1 MTDLAP
7 LIQKLRQL
15 GLTRTEAEVY
25 VAVLQESGP
34 GPVSGYKVAQAMGK
48 DPANLGKT
56 LAALEKQG
64 AVRAI
69 QDKPRLYLPILP
81 ADFTKALVG
90 RMKEVGESLVSQLEQ
105 FSRPQPTGLTLSLRN
120 NAQALDQAIALMK
133 SCESELLVF
142 SSRDVIDYLG
152 REFGELASRGN
163 SKVRFLGL
171 EPCGIALAE
180 NTVISLPTGFSDD
193 GSKPWLQMVVDRR
206 AWLVAQFN
214 RDAAEEFPCGWW
226 GDDPAMACI
235 MGAALNAACDG
246 VPYEFKPPV
255 TPAPD
260 PEIFEPEEEAPSYD
274 FGIGE
279 EEPEFESGLLTDMAT
294 SESTDAQE
302 TPETISEPE
311 PQPELSEPSEPDSP
325 PEPEE
330 KPPVPPEDEGFTFV
344 VRHEEEEDQAGG
356 F

>member
-56 LAALEKQG
+56 LAALEKHG

-69 QDKPRLYLPILP
+69 QDKPRLYLPVLP
-81 ADFTKALVG
+81 ADFTNALVG
-90 RMKEVGESLVSQLEQ
+90 RMKEVGESLVTQLEQ
-105 FSRPQPTGLTLSLRN
+105 FSRPQPTGLTLSLPN
-120 NAQALDQAIALMK
+120 NVQALDQAIALMR
-133 SCESELLVF
+133 SCVSELLIF

-171 EPCGIALAE
+171 EPSGIALAE
-180 NTVISLPTGFSDD
+180 NTVISLPAGFSND

-214 RDAAEEFPCGWW
+214 RDANENLPCGWW
-226 GDDPAMACI
+226 GDDPAMASI

-246 VPYEFKPPV
+246 VPYEFKPPAA
-255 TPAPD
+255 PIPD
-260 PEIFEPEEEAPSYD
+260 PDFSEPEDKAPSYD
-274 FGIGE
+274 AGISE
-279 EEPEFESGLLTDMAT
+279 EEPEFESGFMTVSAT
-294 SESTDAQE
+294 TESTDAQE
-302 TPETISEPE
+302 PQEIISEPE
-311 PQPELSEPSEPDSP
+311 PQPEPSEPETP
-325 PEPEE
+325 PEPEK
-330 KPPVPPEDEGFTFV
+330 KPILPPEDEGFTFV
-344 VRHEEEEDQAGG
+344 VRHEDEGDQAGDL
-356 F
+356 